1 VKAILDKLHLKPSP
15 TIIDVDTR
23 DDADV
28 LIPMLQRLTSVPD
41 FPILIVAGE
50 VIGSTQDI
58 HRLNDDDTLRKMII
72 HSGASIGVGKR
83 RKHKH

>member
-1 VKAILDKLHLKPSP
+1 
-15 TIIDVDTR
+15 
-23 DDADV
+23 
-28 LIPMLQRLTSVPD
+28 MLQRLTSVPD

-50 VIGSTQDI
+50 VIGSTQDV